1 MNLVAYLMYLLLA
14 YWVTVHVGWT
24 FYRNGRHYILALFRN
39 NAPLADAVNRL
50 LLTGYYLLNLGYVA
64 LMLRTW
70 PTLETWEEVLVS
82 VSTMTGRVLLTLGAI
97 HFVNMGVLYL
107 FRKRPEMQTLK
118 S

>member
-1 MNLVAYLMYLLLA
+1 MNTVAYLMFLLLA

-24 FYRNGRHYILALFRN
+24 FYRNGRPYILVLFRN
-39 NAPLADAVNRL
+39 NVPLADAVNRL

-64 LMLRTW
+64 LMLGFW
-70 PTLETWEEVLVS
+70 PTLHSWTEVLVS
-82 VSTMTGRVLLTLGAI
+82 VSTMTGRILLTLGAI
-97 HFVNMGVLYL
+97 HFVNMGVLWL